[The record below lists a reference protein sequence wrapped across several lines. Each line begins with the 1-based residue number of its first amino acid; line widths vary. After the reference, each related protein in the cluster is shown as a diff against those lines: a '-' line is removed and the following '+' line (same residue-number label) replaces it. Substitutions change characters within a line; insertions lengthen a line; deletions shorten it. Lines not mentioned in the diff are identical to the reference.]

1 MEIVI
6 VYVHVNERCKR
17 KEKTRSMVKQ
27 QQGKAT
33 QHMHNYVVTISIS
46 IFTGGHAGTQCMVTV
61 SVSVCTGQ
69 LEGGNTFFQFLKSDV
84 PGDTVAIETEDET
97 YLCDV
102 EGVEPRTLHFQLLT
116 EEDAGDCDITA
127 DTLSTALSTHACC
140 LTAWATSVDMIAHV
154 QHTTVQHAHV
164 HVHV

>member
-1 MEIVI
+1 MYNII
-6 VYVHVNERCKR
+6 HVNERCKR
-17 KEKTRSMVKQ
+17 KEKNKQ
-27 QQGKAT
+27 AWSNKQQGKV
-33 QHMHNYVVTISIS
+33 YVVTIC
-46 IFTGGHAGTQCMVTV
+46 TGGHAGTQCMVTV

-97 YLCDV
+97 YLRDV

-127 DTLSTALSTHACC
+127 DTLSTALSPHTHAAS
-140 LTAWATSVDMIAHV
+140 LLGPLV
-154 QHTTVQHAHV
+154 
-164 HVHV
+164 